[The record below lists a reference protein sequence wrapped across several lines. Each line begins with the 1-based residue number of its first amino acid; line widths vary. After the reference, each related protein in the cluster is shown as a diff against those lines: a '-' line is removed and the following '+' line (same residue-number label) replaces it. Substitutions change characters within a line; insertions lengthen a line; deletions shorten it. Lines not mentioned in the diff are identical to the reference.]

1 MARDDKTCVMCNKH
15 YKFCES
21 CPSKYNVTETWR
33 NIFCSE
39 NCRGLY
45 KIYDQIKS
53 GQITD
58 KEATKEI
65 KKFDISY
72 LQNINEP
79 MKSVFNVLV
88 NSKTKTDEAENK
100 VENKSDV
107 ITENIDNTQNKKKIR
122 SKSRSKKNSE
132 VSL

>member
-45 KIYDQIKS
+45 KIYDRIKS

-58 KEATKEI
+58 KEAMKEI

-122 SKSRSKKNSE
+122 SKVRSKKNSE

>member
-45 KIYDQIKS
+45 KIYDRIKS
-53 GQITD
+53 GQVTG

-107 ITENIDNTQNKKKIR
+107 ITENIDNIQNKKRIR
-122 SKSRSKKNSE
+122 SKNRSKKNSE